1 MISDLLNSKT
11 ILARDRSPWVDYIKG
26 ICIILVCF
34 RHVYEGLLSVT
45 TVPPSSETLD
55 YLNLFFFSFR
65 MPLFFIVSGLFL
77 APSFN
82 KLGFNGYFKQR
93 VQTIFYPFVIWGVL
107 HISLQLLFK
116 DYVNANREPY
126 DYLRLFFRP
135 RAIEQF
141 WYLNALFFVGVLYAV
156 FKRYARFNIV
166 HQLVL
171 GLVLYTV
178 AALFNRYKIEGGFL
192 YDVFFFY
199 LFFAIG
205 DLLSSFVLD
214 KENVKLFSSYKLLFI
229 ILPFFLVLQHYFT
242 SISFDKGDDYY
253 VQRFMP
259 FLFILAALIGG
270 AFIVSI
276 AFILQKKNWLRFLRV
291 VGYHSLYIYV
301 ANLMVTSATRVVLY
315 RVLHVENIYI
325 LLFVGIVSGVLIPML
340 MYGIAQ
346 KAGAWWLYTLKKP
359 VATTSAKVA
368 VKQSETFE
376 KSVPKAVVRNI
387 NH

>member
-1 MISDLLNSKT
+1 M
-11 ILARDRSPWVDYIKG
+11 
-26 ICIILVCF
+26 
-34 RHVYEGLLSVT
+34 
-45 TVPPSSETLD
+45 
-55 YLNLFFFSFR
+55 
-65 MPLFFIVSGLFL
+65 
-77 APSFN
+77 
-82 KLGFNGYFKQR
+82 
-93 VQTIFYPFVIWGVL
+93 
-107 HISLQLLFK
+107 
-116 DYVNANREPY
+116 
-126 DYLRLFFRP
+126 
-135 RAIEQF
+135 
-141 WYLNALFFVGVLYAV
+141 
-156 FKRYARFNIV
+156 
-166 HQLVL
+166 
-171 GLVLYTV
+171 
-178 AALFNRYKIEGGFL
+178 FNRYKIEGGFL

-387 NH
+387 KH